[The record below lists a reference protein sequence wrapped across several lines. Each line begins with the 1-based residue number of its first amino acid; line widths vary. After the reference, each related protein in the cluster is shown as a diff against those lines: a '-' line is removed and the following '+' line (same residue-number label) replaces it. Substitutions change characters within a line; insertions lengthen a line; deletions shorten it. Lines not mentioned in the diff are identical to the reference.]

1 MKIASAGIPRC
12 FLLVFSII
20 FVGMPPPSQ
29 LISQAKLS
37 SIPVTKKELNPI
49 PDTTQRPAPTQTPA
63 GQGGEP
69 SQAVKQFQVEEGT
82 SKPVT
87 LELNNDCRLPHQYRV
102 NSDKKNFKF
111 EGQTD
116 SVVFQPGLPKNFT
129 IRIDAKNL
137 KQGVSRVMVS
147 VECLDCKNEPACGPI
162 KKVFAVEVA
171 VTKQSS
177 PTLQGNSKI
186 AASPPTGS
194 SQGTQGDKEVQE
206 LSINGPQFPATLNL
220 SDLKFKAFVMG
231 NGPLFLDYE
240 LEQPG
245 HVILLITVKRKLPYI
260 YRFPETRVG
269 RHEKLIKLPAYFGD
283 GPLVATYSI
292 KAVSERMFG
301 LVPLIIHAFAVGEE
315 AVGSSGL
322 GRVSFEP
329 RNINVVRGVPDRNA
343 TYSFRA
349 VRPFSGGA
357 DADIRRINGSSA
369 TSVSVQHYSRRIER
383 DETITGVWDCK
394 RDRTPSVGRHKL
406 LVKAWFTVQ
415 DRGASS
421 FVFSPSLVNVQ

>member
-1 MKIASAGIPRC
+1 MKIASARIPRC

-20 FVGMPPPSQ
+20 FAGMPPPSQ
-29 LISQAKLS
+29 LTSQAKS
-37 SIPVTKKELNPI
+37 PIPASKKELNPGSDAAQK
-49 PDTTQRPAPTQTPA
+49 PVPTQTPA
-63 GQGGEP
+63 GQGGAP
-69 SQAVKQFQVEEGT
+69 PQGAMQYQVEEGT
-82 SKPVT
+82 STPVT
-87 LELNNDCRLPHQYRV
+87 FKLNNDCQLPHQFRV
-102 NSDKKNFKF
+102 KSDKKFYKF

-116 SVVFQPGLPKNFT
+116 SGVIQAGLFKDFT
-129 IRIDAKNL
+129 VRIDAKNL
-137 KQGVSRVMVS
+137 KQGVFRAMVS
-147 VECLDCKNEPACGPI
+147 VECLDCKNEPACGPV
-162 KKVFAVEVA
+162 KKVFAVEVT

-177 PTLQGNSKI
+177 QTTQGNTQNTTS
-186 AASPPTGS
+186 SPTGFS
-194 SQGTQGDKEVQE
+194 AGTQGDKEVQE

-220 SDLKFKAFVMG
+220 RDLKFKAFVMG

-260 YRFPETRVG
+260 YMFPETSVG
-269 RHEKLIKLPAYFGD
+269 RHEKLIKLPGYLGD

-301 LVPLIIHAFAVGEE
+301 LVPLVIHAFAVGEE

-322 GRVSFEP
+322 DRVSFEP
-329 RNINVVRGVPDRNA
+329 RNVNVVRGVPDRNA

-349 VRPFSGGA
+349 IRPFSGGA
-357 DADIRRINGSSA
+357 DADIRRISGSSA

>member
-1 MKIASAGIPRC
+1 MKIAFARIPRC
-12 FLLVFSII
+12 LLLVLSII
-20 FVGMPPPSQ
+20 FAAIPLLSQ
-29 LISQAKLS
+29 LTSQAKSPIPS
-37 SIPVTKKELNPI
+37 SKKELHQVSAASQKPV
-49 PDTTQRPAPTQTPA
+49 PTQTPA
-63 GQGGEP
+63 GQGDAPLQGAM
-69 SQAVKQFQVEEGT
+69 QYQVEEGT
-82 SKPVT
+82 STPVT
-87 LELNNDCRLPHQYRV
+87 FKLNNYCQLPHQFRV
-102 NSDKKNFKF
+102 KSDKKFYKF

-116 SVVFQPGLPKNFT
+116 SGVIQPGLFKDFT
-129 IRIDAKNL
+129 VRIDARNL
-137 KQGVSRVMVS
+137 KQGVSRAMVS
-147 VECLDCKNEPACGPI
+147 VECLDCKNEPTCGPI
-162 KKVFAVEVA
+162 KRVFAVEVT
-171 VTKQSS
+171 VTGQSS
-177 PTLQGNSKI
+177 QTTQGNTQNTTTS
-186 AASPPTGS
+186 PTGA

-206 LSINGPQFPATLNL
+206 LSVNGPQFSATLNL

-240 LEQPG
+240 LERPG
-245 HVILLITVKRKLPYI
+245 HVILLITVKKKLPYI
-260 YRFPETRVG
+260 YMFPETSVG
-269 RHEKLIKLPAYFGD
+269 RHEKLIKLPAYLGN

-292 KAVSERMFG
+292 KAVSERLFG

-322 GRVSFEP
+322 DRVNFEP
-329 RNINVVRGVPDRNA
+329 RNVNVVRGVPERNA

-349 VRPFSGGA
+349 IRPFSGGA
-357 DADIRRINGSSA
+357 DADIRRISGSSA

-415 DRGASS
+415 DGGASS